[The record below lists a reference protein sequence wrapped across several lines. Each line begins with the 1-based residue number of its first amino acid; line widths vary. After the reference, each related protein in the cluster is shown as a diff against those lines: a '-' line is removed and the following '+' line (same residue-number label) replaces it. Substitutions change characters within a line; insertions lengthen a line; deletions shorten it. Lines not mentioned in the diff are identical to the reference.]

1 MDHGQEVDQKR
12 QIVRNEQQRK
22 AREIIIKNKSLN
34 HQQKQIDQ
42 PNEEPKLLDIKVDM
56 FTKEG
61 ASSSKRSSLR
71 TINSPRKDK
80 VTFTK

>member
-42 PNEEPKLLDIKVDM
+42 PDEEPKLLDIKVDM

-61 ASSSKRSSLR
+61 A
-71 TINSPRKDK
+71 
-80 VTFTK
+80 